1 MNTLAIA
8 MIKNEADIVEAFVRH
23 NLELMDLMVVIDNGS
38 TDGTREILTSLQ
50 REGLPLVVFDDP
62 IFGYYQSE
70 KVTHVYR
77 KVAPVFNPELVW
89 FLDAD
94 EFIHAPSRA
103 ALDAAFAAVPAGS
116 AVLLPWRTHLPA
128 AAVDSA
134 CVLADPL
141 GAMPERRRHE
151 EPTYYKA
158 VVRRDPRDDERLVIE
173 QGNHGVHF
181 TDGTRPAT
189 HTMDGVSVVHLP
201 VRSVEQLSAKV
212 VNGWQAYLV
221 KNRHAHAPTAGFQWQ
236 QLYERVVHGQGITEA
251 TLAEVA
257 LDYAQAARPGR
268 NRRDD
273 AVREPVPAR
282 YGSLRYLHLART
294 NLLAKIAMNMESY
307 ILNGDGSWKPETDE
321 SAAPPRD
328 IAGLLE
334 VLRQTDAVR
343 LRGAAGSEGPTW
355 VMELA
360 LANPGWQ
367 QAAPDGEAE
376 LLLAAAMPV
385 ADFAALSAR
394 AESHPTR
401 RIVWWPAAATDAGAL
416 REALLAWYG
425 AGWEPQLLE
434 TLGYRALSAFPALRR
449 DALVLRPV
457 QPERAAR
464 AEAVRTVLCAPAAP
478 ARATTRVLPKRV
490 LHPMQ
495 DLRIEAL
502 AA

>member
-50 REGLPLVVFDDP
+50 REGLPVLVFDDP

-128 AAVDSA
+128 AEVDPTS
-134 CVLADPL
+134 VLADPL
-141 GAMPERRRHE
+141 GAMPDRRRRE
-151 EPTYYKA
+151 EPTYFKV

-173 QGNHGVHF
+173 QGNHSVHF
-181 TDGTRPAT
+181 TDGTRPAILA
-189 HTMDGVSVVHLP
+189 MEGVSVVHLP

-221 KNRHAHAPTAGFQWQ
+221 KNRHAEVASAGFQWQ
-236 QLYERVVHGQGITEA
+236 QLYERVVHGQGIDAA
-251 TLAEVA
+251 TLTEVA

-273 AVREPVPAR
+273 ALREPVPAR

-294 NLLAKIAMNMESY
+294 GLLAKIALKMESY
-307 ILNGDGSWKPETDE
+307 ILNGDGSWKPDTNE

-334 VLRQTDAVR
+334 VLRQTGATR
-343 LRGAAGSEGPTW
+343 LRGAAGSEGPRW
-355 VMELA
+355 IAELA

-367 QAAPDGEAE
+367 DTPDGEAE
-376 LLLAAAMPV
+376 LLLAANMPL
-385 ADFAALSAR
+385 ADFAVLSASTG
-394 AESHPTR
+394 SHPTR
-401 RIVWWPAAATDAGAL
+401 RIVWWPADGADAAPL
-416 REALLAWYG
+416 REALLAWQR

-434 TLGYRALSAFPALRR
+434 TLGYRALSAFPELRR
-449 DALVLRPV
+449 DALVLCPAR
-457 QPERAAR
+457 PERAAR
-464 AEAVRTVLCAPAAP
+464 ADAVRAALCTPAAAAP
-478 ARATTRVLPKRV
+478 ATARLLPKRV

-495 DLRIEAL
+495 DLHIEAL

>member
-8 MIKNEADIVEAFVRH
+8 MIKNESDIVEAFVRH
-23 NLELMDLMVVIDNGS
+23 NLALMDLLVVIDNGS

-77 KVAPVFNPELVW
+77 KVAPVFDPQVVW

-103 ALDAAFAAVPAGS
+103 ALDAAFAAVPVGS
-116 AVLLPWRTHLPA
+116 AVLLPWRTHLPDA
-128 AAVDSA
+128 AADPA
-134 CVLADPL
+134 RVLADPL
-141 GAMPERRRHE
+141 GAMPDRRRRE
-151 EPTYYKA
+151 EPAYCKA

-173 QGNHGVHF
+173 QGNHSVRF
-181 TDGTRPAT
+181 TDGTRPASRA
-189 HTMDGVSVVHLP
+189 MEGACVVHLP
-201 VRSVEQLSAKV
+201 VRGVEQLTAKV
-212 VNGWQAYLV
+212 INGWQAYLV
-221 KNRHAHAPTAGFQWQ
+221 KNRHAEVPTAGFQWQ
-236 QLYERVVHGQGITEA
+236 QLYERAVHGQGIDAA
-251 TLAEVA
+251 TLTEVA
-257 LDYAQAARPGR
+257 LDYAQSARPGR

-282 YGSLRYLHLART
+282 YGPLRYLHLARSS
-294 NLLAKIAMNMESY
+294 LLAKIALNMESY
-307 ILNGDGSWKPETDE
+307 ILNGDGTWKPTTDE

-334 VLRQTDAVR
+334 MLRQTGATR
-343 LRGAAGSEGPTW
+343 LRGAAGSEGPRW
-355 VMELA
+355 VTELA

-367 QAAPDGEAE
+367 DVAGGEAE
-376 LLLAAAMPV
+376 LLLAAGMPLE
-385 ADFAALSAR
+385 AFTALAGH
-394 AESHPTR
+394 AGSHPTG
-401 RIVWWPAAATDAGAL
+401 RIVWWPADDADAATLG
-416 REALLAWYG
+416 ETLLAWRR

-434 TLGYRALSAFPALRR
+434 TLGYRALSAFARLRR
-449 DALVLRPV
+449 SALVLQPLRP
-457 QPERAAR
+457 EHAAR
-464 AEAVRTVLCAPAAP
+464 AEAVRAALCAPAAP
-478 ARATTRVLPKRV
+478 AQASSRVPPKRV

-495 DLRIEAL
+495 DLHIEAL

>member
-50 REGLPLVVFDDP
+50 REGLSLVVFDDP

-77 KVAPVFNPELVW
+77 KVVPVFNPEVVW

-103 ALDAAFAAVPAGS
+103 ALDAAFAVVPVGN
-116 AVLLPWRTHLPA
+116 AVLLPWRTHLPDVE
-128 AAVDSA
+128 VDTA
-134 CVLADPL
+134 HVLADPL
-141 GAMPERRRHE
+141 GAMPDRRRRE
-151 EPTYYKA
+151 EPTYFKV

-173 QGNHGVHF
+173 QGNHNVHF
-181 TDGTRPAT
+181 SDGTRPPVR
-189 HTMDGVSVVHLP
+189 TMEGVAVAHLP

-212 VNGWQAYLV
+212 INGWQAYLV
-221 KNRHAHAPTAGFQWQ
+221 KNRHAEVPTAGFQWQ
-236 QLYERVVHGQGITEA
+236 QLYERVVYGSGLDAA
-251 TLAEVA
+251 TLTTVA
-257 LDYAQAARPGR
+257 LDYAQSARAGR

-273 AVREPVPAR
+273 VVRDAVPSR
-282 YGSLRYLHLART
+282 YGQLRYLHLART

-307 ILNGDGSWKPETDE
+307 ILNGDGTRKPDTDE
-321 SAAPPRD
+321 TAAPRRD

-355 VMELA
+355 VRELA
-360 LANPGWQ
+360 LANPGWTD
-367 QAAPDGEAE
+367 APHGEAD
-376 LLLAAAMPV
+376 LLLAANMPV
-385 ADFAALSAR
+385 ADFAALA
-394 AESHPTR
+394 ADVAAHPAR
-401 RIVWWPAAATDAGAL
+401 RIVWWCATETDVASTDA
-416 REALLAWYG
+416 ALLAWYR

-434 TLGYRALSAFPALRR
+434 TLGYRALSAFPELRR
-449 DALVLRPV
+449 GAIVLHPV
-457 QPERAAR
+457 EAERATRAVAVRGVLSKPTVVHAVAR
-464 AEAVRTVLCAPAAP
+464 AV
-478 ARATTRVLPKRV
+478 PKRV

-495 DLRIEAL
+495 DLQIAAL

>member
-70 KVTHVYR
+70 KMTHVYR

-103 ALDAAFAAVPAGS
+103 ALDAAFAAVPAGH
-116 AVLLPWRTHLPA
+116 AVLLPWRTQLPDA
-128 AAVDSA
+128 GIDPAR
-134 CVLADPL
+134 VLADPL
-141 GAMPERRRHE
+141 AAMPDRRRRE
-151 EPTYYKA
+151 EPCYFKV

-173 QGNHGVHF
+173 QGNHNVRF
-181 TDGTRPAT
+181 TDGTRPPVHA
-189 HTMDGVSVVHLP
+189 MDGVAVAHLP

-212 VNGWQAYLV
+212 INGWHAYLV
-221 KNRHAHAPTAGFQWQ
+221 KNLHAEVPTAGFQWQ
-236 QLYERVVHGQGITEA
+236 QLYERVVYGSGLDAA
-251 TLAEVA
+251 TLTTVA
-257 LDYAQAARPGR
+257 LDYAQAPRAGR
-268 NRRDD
+268 NRQDD
-273 AVREPVPAR
+273 AVRDAVPAR
-282 YGSLRYLHLART
+282 YGPLRYLHLART

-307 ILNGDGSWKPETDE
+307 ILNGDGTRKPDTEET
-321 SAAPPRD
+321 AAPRRD

-334 VLRQTDAVR
+334 VLRQSDAQR

-355 VMELA
+355 VRELA
-360 LANPGWQ
+360 LANPGWTD
-367 QAAPDGEAE
+367 APQGEAD
-376 LLLAAAMPV
+376 LLLAANMPV
-385 ADFAALSAR
+385 AAFAALA
-394 AESHPTR
+394 ADAATHPAR
-401 RIVWWPAAATDAGAL
+401 RIVWWSAAETDPGATDA
-416 REALLAWYG
+416 ALLAWYR

-434 TLGYRALSAFPALRR
+434 TLGYRALSAFAELRR
-449 DALVLRPV
+449 HAIVLHPAE
-457 QPERAAR
+457 PERAAR
-464 AEAVRTVLCAPAAP
+464 ALAVRGVLSQSTPVPAASAP
-478 ARATTRVLPKRV
+478 VPKRV

-495 DLRIEAL
+495 DMAL